1 MLFSSCT
8 LDWCKLRFLHG
19 SVLTLT
25 LLLIVSAAIS
35 IWLFWLF
42 SHVSW
47 VWNLLAVIF
56 PLWVSDC
63 QLLTPL
69 ISRASPWSDWP
80 GLNAIWVVSTALWS
94 GEWSPHFGVPRLLF
108 PNKEIAWESICD
120 LQLLSQPSQCREQ
133 PESDSYISNICLLHS
148 SFISLS
154 KITVH
159 RP

>member
-1 MLFSSCT
+1 MQKLCLNYDSSMEV
-8 LDWCKLRFLHG
+8 FLP
-19 SVLTLT
+19 SLCFWFW
-25 LLLIVSAAIS
+25 LL
-35 IWLFWLF
+35 WLF

-47 VWNLLAVIF
+47 VSNDLAVIF

-94 GEWSPHFGVPRLLF
+94 REWSPHFGVHRLLF

-120 LQLLSQPSQCREQ
+120 LQLLSQPSQSREQ
-133 PESDSYISNICLLHS
+133 AESNSYISNICLLHS